1 MIEVVKNII
10 VGLIFVICNLRTC
23 FFLAETISLVLEITI
38 IVVLVTGFN
47 RNLGNI

>member
-1 MIEVVKNII
+1 MKNII
-10 VGLIFVICNLRTC
+10 DGLIFVFICNLRTC